1 MNSTEEKYNRFSLC
15 REMLE
20 TAGIIR
26 SFSADAA
33 APFQE
38 KTGSSEKVLFTGEGS
53 SRIFPGRNAIHFNM
67 RHKQDFIYTSGSYE
81 AIPYDLSD
89 TAVIGL
95 SNSGKTKELAVLF
108 DHLSSQE
115 RNRCR
120 GLCLVTSAEDSP
132 LIPLSDSHIILSGG
146 KEQAVAATKSVVEQ
160 ALVLQAFTAA
170 RQGIP
175 LTGLDQL
182 AQDMEKVLTMS
193 VDPEIP
199 QRLAGAG
206 KIYFAGPH
214 TGVAEELTL
223 KTNEIA
229 RKPSSYLEGTYL
241 LHGVEEV
248 LTPED
253 AVVLIDPFPGEYEM
267 IQKCIVS
274 GTGAGVFAISDRE
287 TPFPGI
293 RIPVNTEFPHYLQLA
308 AGWNLLVET
317 GLVLN
322 IDLDRPVRA
331 RKIGNAS

>member
-1 MNSTEEKYNRFSLC
+1 MNSKDGKYTRFSLC

-20 TAGIIR
+20 TIGIIR
-26 SFSADAA
+26 NLSPDAA
-33 APFQE
+33 APFLK
-38 KTGSSEKVLFTGEGS
+38 KTGSSEKVLLTGEGS
-53 SRIFPGRNAIHFNM
+53 SRIFPGRNAINFNM
-67 RHKQDFIYTSGSYE
+67 RHKQDFIYSSGSYE

-108 DHLSSQE
+108 DHLSSPKK
-115 RNRCR
+115 NKCG
-120 GLCLVTSAEDSP
+120 GLCLVTAAEDSP

-146 KEQAVAATKSVVEQ
+146 KEKAVAATKSVVEQ
-160 ALVLQAFTAA
+160 ALILQAFTAA
-170 RQGIP
+170 RQMLP
-175 LTGLDQL
+175 FTGLENL
-182 AQDMEKVLTMS
+182 AEDMSKVLTMP
-193 VDPEIP
+193 VDPEIA
-199 QRLAGAG
+199 QKLAQARR
-206 KIYFAGPH
+206 IYFAGPH

-248 LTPED
+248 LSPED
-253 AVVLIDPFPGEYEM
+253 AVILIDPFPDEYEM

-274 GTGAGVFAISDRE
+274 GTRAAVIAISDRE
-287 TPFPGI
+287 NPFAGI
-293 RIPVNTEFPHYLQLA
+293 RIPINAEFRHFLQLA

-322 IDLDRPVRA
+322 IDLDKPVRA